1 MKDKNLTNNYEYLS
15 LEELTNEANK
25 MIEDLENQ
33 KDLEN
38 SLEKYQNLIA
48 LNNIIEKKFQKNIK
62 DINEKTKKKY
72 QKQLLKKMQKELNKI
87 ANDTNYFL
95 RRFIVKQ
102 KKSELIIAMNYGLF
116 SGGKNKIKNFS

>member
-1 MKDKNLTNNYEYLS
+1 MKDKNLPNNYSSYS

-38 SLEKYQNLIA
+38 SLEKYQNLIT

-62 DINEKTKKKY
+62 DISEKTKEKISKIT
-72 QKQLLKKMQKELNKI
+72 LKKNAKR
-87 ANDTNYFL
+87 T
-95 RRFIVKQ
+95 
-102 KKSELIIAMNYGLF
+102 
-116 SGGKNKIKNFS
+116 